1 MVSCFEFYCKC
12 KMRDKMDARI
22 AWPMRWGGRYRYYSC
37 GGFNTCRSS
46 ATLCVVTKGIK
57 ADCNHLVK
65 NVHPCTFL
73 TASFLQ
79 GKKLVPVWNNR
90 HPCRI
95 SHTVRNIE
103 HCIYRHGWRLFYA
116 VAMFWHS
123 HNIAG
128 KTIHGCIVLTNACVG
143 GVDFDCFLHVL

>member
-1 MVSCFEFYCKC
+1 MGKRNRCRIIPRRCGLRIFFSIWRGKSPPELRLLPPFLPYRSQGFSDSLKSCFCLIQSA
-12 KMRDKMDARI
+12 ARSL
-22 AWPMRWGGRYRYYSC
+22 RYP
-37 GGFNTCRSS
+37 
-46 ATLCVVTKGIK
+46 
-57 ADCNHLVK
+57 LVK

-128 KTIHGCIVLTNACVG
+128 KTIHGCIVLTNALRRGC
-143 GVDFDCFLHVL
+143 